1 MTVTFAT
8 VFVSFEMEGPDPDSD
23 PDSDPEGLFSPLK
36 DDFSIVKCWILV
48 ILGSG

>member
-1 MTVTFAT
+1 VTVTFAT
-8 VFVSFEMEGPDPDSD
+8 VFVSFEMEGPD